1 MVAILPPPHGRPHD
15 PGSGPLH
22 AALGLVT
29 GAAEPPE
36 PLLCGEVAR
45 LVLGTSLA
53 LWGLIGLVGWSTWT
67 LLD

>member
-1 MVAILPPPHGRPHD
+1 MRPFVHD
-15 PGSGPLH
+15 RRHRPGSGPLH

-29 GAAEPPE
+29 GTAEPSE
-36 PLLCGEVAR
+36 PLLCGETVR
-45 LVLGTSLA
+45 LVVGTSLA